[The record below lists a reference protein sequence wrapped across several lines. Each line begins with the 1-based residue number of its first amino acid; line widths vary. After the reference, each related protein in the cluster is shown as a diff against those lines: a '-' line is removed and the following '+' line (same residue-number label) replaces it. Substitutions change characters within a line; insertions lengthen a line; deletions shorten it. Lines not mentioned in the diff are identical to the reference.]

1 MKKTTLKKLSLNRET
16 LFSLTETTL
25 AEALGGSATGYVGT
39 CEVSICLGCTGRL
52 DSCPV
57 VATVADA

>member
-16 LFSLTETTL
+16 LVSLTETGL
-25 AEALGGSATGYVGT
+25 RDALGGSATGHVGT
-39 CEVSICLGCTGRL
+39 CEVSICLGCTGKL

-57 VATVADA
+57 AQTVVDA